1 MEQSKLTQD
10 EVKNEISTPKAQTF
24 KSALQKAQ
32 TIYLDSVA
40 GTLQDNNIQFD
51 NEQRACVFA
60 AVSKMHEIAIANNL
74 TINDF
79 DKSNITKVLS
89 QVALLRLNA
98 NAIPRECFLQIRK
111 VYLNNVIVRKE
122 FEFNVEGS
130 GNDKLLRTYG
140 QDVHSVDQAWK
151 VRKGDEFTYPSF
163 RGREIEPPTWKPK
176 SYFGKIEKVVYA
188 VITNSGRVEWLI
200 SDREEVATNLKAHIM
215 NNCRYAT
222 DDVREI
228 IMDKISGM
236 TLDEM
241 LDDKSLRTFTNIKG
255 EKQTLISSAW
265 FQPQSKEAM
274 IERKMM
280 NNATKK
286 YPKNFNN
293 SFISEAYEDTFE
305 DYEQYRE
312 KKQITAAEI
321 IGVIK
326 DENEEPETTAPEK
339 VEEPSQAAISE
350 SKSISPLKTTDGKT
364 IEQYEAEKRA
374 KAASILN
381 IGSKSLVDDNGEV
394 RVVEDDLPF

>member
-1 MEQSKLTQD
+1 MEQNKLTRD
-10 EVKNEISTPKAQTF
+10 EIKNEITTTKAQTF

-40 GTLQDNNIQFD
+40 STLQDNKLQFD
-51 NEQRACVFA
+51 NEQKQCVFA
-60 AVSKMHEIAIANNL
+60 AISKMHEIATADGL

-98 NAIPRECFLQIRK
+98 NAIPRECYFQIRK
-111 VYLNNVIVRKE
+111 VYSNGVVVRKE

-140 QDVHSVDQAWK
+140 QDVKSVDQPMK
-151 VRKGDEFTYPSF
+151 VRKGDDFTYPSF
-163 RGREIEPPTWKPK
+163 KGREITEPTWSPK
-176 SYFGKIEKVVYA
+176 SYFGQIDKVVYA

-200 SDREEVATNLKAHIM
+200 SEREEVASNLKAHIM

-222 DDVREI
+222 DGVRES
-228 IMDKISGM
+228 IMDKISEM

-241 LDDKSLRTFTNIKG
+241 LNDKSLRTFTNKKG
-255 EKQTLISSAW
+255 EKQVLISPAW
-265 FQPQSKEAM
+265 YQPQSKESM

-286 YPKNFNN
+286 YPKDFGN
-293 SFISEAYEDTFE
+293 SYVSKAYEDTFE
-305 DYEQYRE
+305 DYEQYKE
-312 KKQITAAEI
+312 KPRLTAAEI
-321 IGVIK
+321 VGDVQ

-339 VEEPSQAAISE
+339 VEEAPKQPISE
-350 SKSISPLKTTDGKT
+350 PNT
-364 IEQYEAEKRA
+364 IAPITSNQGLTFEQWQAEKKA
-374 KAASILN
+374 KAEQVLN

-394 RVVEDDLPF
+394 SEDDIPF